1 MNVNEVIANYANMR
15 ILKTKV
21 IHPNDHVNMSQSS
34 NDVFPTAIHVAM
46 ASEINANLI
55 KNVKK
60 LIDAFQTIET
70 KYSKI
75 IKIGRTHLQDATPIT
90 VGQEISG

>member
-1 MNVNEVIANYANMR
+1 MNVNEVIANYANMK
-15 ILKTKV
+15 ILKAKV

-46 ASEINANLI
+46 VSEINNSLLNSAH
-55 KNVKK
+55 K
-60 LIDAFQTIET
+60 LINAFKTIET
-70 KYSKI
+70 KYGKI

-90 VGQEISG
+90 LGQEISG